1 MNSDKVYLLLKFDEL
16 LLTNNSIV
24 TLDSQHTRVKIQSL
38 TESVAISSR
47 KTIIS
52 RVCERPVT

>member
-1 MNSDKVYLLLKFDEL
+1 MNSDIVYLLFKSND
-16 LLTNNSIV
+16 NSIV

-38 TESVAISSR
+38 AESVAISLQ

-52 RVCERPVT
+52 RVCERTVT